1 MHFVRAHRR
10 LTSWL
15 AMLVMV
21 FGALAPAV
29 AQAMVASSDRAD
41 WVEVCSASGML
52 WVKADGSGAVDAGM
66 DEPMSDASQHCPWC
80 NLHGGAAGLPPV
92 AHVVGFW
99 DALADPAR
107 AFSRASEPS
116 AGWAAPQARGPPLA
130 S

>member
-1 MHFVRAHRR
+1 
-10 LTSWL
+10 
-15 AMLVMV
+15 MLVMV

-92 AHVVGFW
+92 AHVVGFL
-99 DALADPAR
+99 DAPADPVP

-116 AGWAAPQARGPPLA
+116 AVWAAHQARGPPLA

>member
-1 MHFVRAHRR
+1 
-10 LTSWL
+10 
-15 AMLVMV
+15 MLVMV

-29 AQAMVASSDRAD
+29 AQAMVSSSDRAD

-92 AHVVGFW
+92 AHVVGFL
-99 DALADPAR
+99 DAPADPVP
-107 AFSRASEPS
+107 AFSRPSEPS
-116 AGWAAPQARGPPLA
+116 AVWAAPQARGPPLA

>member
-21 FGALAPAV
+21 FGVLAPAV

-92 AHVVGFW
+92 AHVAGFL
-99 DALADPAR
+99 DAPADPVP

-116 AGWAAPQARGPPLA
+116 AVWAAPQARGPPLA